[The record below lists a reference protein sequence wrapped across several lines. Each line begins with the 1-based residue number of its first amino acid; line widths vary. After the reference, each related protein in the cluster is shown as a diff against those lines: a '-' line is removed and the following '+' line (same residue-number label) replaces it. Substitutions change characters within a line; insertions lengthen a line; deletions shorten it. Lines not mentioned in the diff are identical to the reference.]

1 MIAKKI
7 KSFLKTFLAFMQ
19 WEVGGGIRSILNHRN
34 EKRKYKN
41 KKRVEIYSK
50 ISLTREQKNKIDNF
64 YKENYGK
71 KVPHIWHRHFMAF
84 TGNFDEK
91 YIPELLYI
99 PEFEAYMNLNKPYN
113 FVCSDKNVL
122 QYFAQSAGV
131 RIPETI
137 ISCTK
142 GIFRDEQNQ
151 FIDKKEVLEILCNI
165 GKVFIKPSVNTGSG
179 VNCFVIDVSEGTD
192 IISGKKM
199 DDIIKE
205 MGQDFVVQKLIKCHK
220 SITNIYSGSVNT
232 FRVISYLWNGEVR
245 LLPAIMRIGR
255 GGNFVDNAHAG
266 GMFIAVDDDGTLHKT
281 AFTEFKNE
289 YESHP
294 DTNLKYEG
302 YRIELFPEVLSAA
315 KRMHEIIPQIGVVNW
330 DFTIDEDGQPVLIEI
345 NISGGSVWLSQMA
358 HGKGA
363 FGEYTAEVL
372 QWMAQMRKL
381 SYFEKRKYAYGK
393 MK

>member
-1 MIAKKI
+1 MMTKKI
-7 KSFLKTFLAFMQ
+7 KAVIKKFLAFMR
-19 WEVGGGIRSILNHRN
+19 WEVGGEIRSILNHRN
-34 EKRKYKN
+34 EKKKYKN

-50 ISLTREQKNKIDNF
+50 ISLTEEQKNQIDNF

-71 KVPHIWHRHFMAF
+71 KVPHTWHRHFMAF

-99 PEFEAYMNLNKPYN
+99 PEFEAYMNLNKSYS
-113 FVCSDKNVL
+113 FVFSDKNIL
-122 QYFAQSAGV
+122 PYFANCAGV

-142 GIFRDEQNQ
+142 GVFRNEQNQ
-151 FIDKKEVLEILCNI
+151 IIDKEEVLSIFCDV
-165 GKVFIKPSVNTGSG
+165 GKVFIKPSVDTGSG
-179 VNCFVIDVSEGTD
+179 VNCFVIDLSGGKD
-192 IISGKKM
+192 IISGKKIE
-199 DDIIKE
+199 DIIKE
-205 MGQDFVVQKLIKCHK
+205 MGADFVVQKLIKCHK
-220 SITNIYSGSVNT
+220 SITDIYSGSVNT

-281 AFTEFKNE
+281 AFTEFKDE
-289 YESHP
+289 YEFHP
-294 DTNLKYEG
+294 DTNLQYEG
-302 YRIELFPEVLSAA
+302 YKIELFPEVLSAA

-330 DFTIDEDGQPVLIEI
+330 DFTIDEEGNPVLIEI

-363 FGEYTAEVL
+363 FGEHTGEVL

-381 SYFEKRKYAYGK
+381 SYLEKRKYAYGK

>member
-1 MIAKKI
+1 MMTKKI
-7 KSFLKTFLAFMQ
+7 KAVIKKFLAFVR
-19 WEVGGGIRSILNHRN
+19 WEVGGKIRSILNHRN
-34 EKRKYKN
+34 EKKKYKN

-50 ISLTREQKNKIDNF
+50 ISLTKEQKNKIDNF

-71 KVPHIWHRHFMAF
+71 KVPHTWHRHFMAF
-84 TGNFDEK
+84 TGQFDEK
-91 YIPELLYI
+91 YMPELLYI
-99 PEFEAYMNLNKPYN
+99 PEFETYMNLNKSYS
-113 FVCSDKNVL
+113 FVFSDKNIL
-122 QYFAQSAGV
+122 PYFANCAGV

-142 GIFRDEQNQ
+142 GVFRNEQNR
-151 FIDKKEVLEILCNI
+151 FIDKEEVLSILCDI
-165 GKVFIKPSVNTGSG
+165 GKVFIKPSVDTGSG
-179 VNCFVIDVSEGTD
+179 VNCFVINVSGGTD
-192 IISGKKM
+192 LVSGEKIE
-199 DDIIKE
+199 DIIKR
-205 MGQDFVVQKLIKCHK
+205 MGTDFVVQKLIKCHK
-220 SITNIYSGSVNT
+220 SITDIYSGSVNT

-281 AFTEFKNE
+281 AFTEFKDE
-289 YESHP
+289 YEFHP
-294 DTNLKYEG
+294 DTNLCYEG
-302 YRIELFPEVLSAA
+302 YKIELFPKVLSTA

-330 DFTIDEDGQPVLIEI
+330 DFTIDEEGNPVLIEI
-345 NISGGSVWLSQMA
+345 NIFGGSIWLSQMA

-363 FGEYTAEVL
+363 FGEHTGEVL

-381 SYFEKRKYAYGK
+381 SYLEKRKYAYGK